1 MVKKNKEQGYSDL
14 NLEQRRLILS
24 VFMDVM
30 LDPAFEDSTLSAVHQ
45 AGVDNLNTMILSEY
59 GINKTAIPDY
69 NWAKTSNRMS
79 LKSIRSSID
88 KWNNKR
94 FSMHFLSDDGFP
106 LLPGKPTPEDH
117 KEYELKKKYITT
129 IESNLQIIREMMKT
143 QLVYGIKPTIRD
155 VYWFAK
161 LSRMY
166 GDIHTMEGDSV
177 HEVFTRSVTIDQ
189 IWAAAK
195 AYSREELAFEFTAKK
210 NEKFDTSYL
219 DATFIYFT
227 ERDILLDLT
236 EENANSIGVQH
247 NIAMALGLVPNTK
260 EYELGARKYAAKM
273 PIDSAILKDRFVHES
288 EHGLDWIEYNLVH
301 EGKIPA
307 AEYEAVVRS
316 PGGDLLLLAWQYVA
330 ASVDPASALDVA
342 KQVYDLAKE
351 EGFNNNLKIQ
361 ELLGLENLKYITEE
375 IYINDPFDKTQ
386 IKINQR
392 RLEHEQKK

>member
-1 MVKKNKEQGYSDL
+1 MAKKNIAARYEEL

-24 VFMDVM
+24 VFVDVM
-30 LDPAFEDSTLSAVHQ
+30 LDPAFEDATLSAVHQ
-45 AGVDNLNTMILSEY
+45 AGVEKLNTMILSEY
-59 GINKTAIPDY
+59 GISKTAIPNY

-129 IESNLQIIREMMKT
+129 IESNLQIVREMLKT

-166 GDIHTMEGDSV
+166 GNIYSMKEG
-177 HEVFTRSVTIDQ
+177 FTRSVTTDQ
-189 IWAAAK
+189 IWSAAK
-195 AYSREELAFEFTAKK
+195 AYSREELAFELTAKK
-210 NEKFDTSYL
+210 DEKFDTSYL

-236 EENANSIGVQH
+236 EENVNSIGVQH

-260 EYELGARKYAAKM
+260 EYELGARKYASRM

-288 EHGLDWIEYNLVH
+288 DHGLDWIEYNLVH
-301 EGKIPA
+301 EGKIPS
-307 AEYEAVVRS
+307 AEYDAVVRS
-316 PGGDLLLLAWQYVA
+316 PGGDLLLLAWQYIA

-361 ELLGLENLKYITEE
+361 ELLGLENLKYVTEE
-375 IYINDPFDKTQ
+375 IYINDPFDKSQ
-386 IKINQR
+386 VKINQR
-392 RLEHEQKK
+392 RLGNEQKK